1 MSGPLFTNTNVQAAL
16 WLTIRGS
23 RCCLD
28 LLFSSAIAD
37 WSFWHSASLLAKPP
51 KTLSPSRSFSYCPF
65 LTMMAV
71 PSLKAVLVSFPSP
84 PTHNL
89 ICGCVCLH
97 VISFQETNSTSVSV
111 WTAHIICVSEQKYLH
126 PPLLSRCA
134 LSTASFGYWEG
145 HHRHSVCHPSTQR
158 GYFFLHWSPMRSHL
172 GYVKGF

>member
-1 MSGPLFTNTNVQAAL
+1 MCKLPSGSQSVVPGAVWTSFSPVQSQ
-16 WLTIRGS
+16 T
-23 RCCLD
+23 D
-28 LLFSSAIAD
+28 
-37 WSFWHSASLLAKPP
+37 HSGTVLLLAKPP
-51 KTLSPSRSFSYCPF
+51 KMLSPSRSFSYCPF

-71 PSLKAVLVSFPSP
+71 PSLKAVSVSFPSP

-111 WTAHIICVSEQKYLH
+111 WTAHIICVSEQNYLH
-126 PPLLSRCA
+126 PPLLSCCA

-158 GYFFLHWSPMRSHL
+158 GGFFCVGLLCVHI
-172 GYVKGF
+172 